1 VANLL
6 GFCFYINMEF
16 ELTEEQKLLQQTVR
30 DFSQKVI
37 APGARERDSK
47 GEFPRELFKE
57 MAGMGIMGM
66 LIPEEYGGA
75 GLDYISYSI
84 VLEELARVDGAVA
97 LSVSAHNSLCTNHI
111 YSFGTEEQRKRFVA
125 PLARGE
131 KLGAWGLTESGSGS
145 DAASLQ
151 TTAVLNGNKWV
162 LNGEKVLI
170 THGSVADTY
179 VIMASTDRKKGKKG
193 ISAFIVEKGAHGF
206 KVGKVE
212 DKLGM
217 RGSDTAS
224 LIFEECI
231 IPEES
236 LLGKANEG
244 FIDAL
249 KILEGGRIGIGA
261 IAIGIGKGALEESL
275 RYAKERRQFGQPIAN
290 FQAIQWMFADIST
303 ELDAARLLVYH
314 AAFLK
319 EEGLR
324 YTKEASMAK
333 LFASEA
339 AMRATTKAIQIHG
352 GYGYT
357 KEFPVERYFRD
368 AKLCEIGEGTSEIQ
382 RMIIARELLK

>member
-1 VANLL
+1 
-6 GFCFYINMEF
+6 MEF
-16 ELTEEQKLLQQTVR
+16 ELTEEQRLLQQTVR
-30 DFSQKVI
+30 DFSHRVI
-37 APGARERDSK
+37 ALGAKERDIKSK
-47 GEFPRELFKE
+47 FPRDVIKE

-66 LIPEEYGGA
+66 IIPEEYDGA
-75 GLDYISYSI
+75 GLDYISYTI
-84 VLEELARVDGAVA
+84 VLEEIARVDGGVA

-111 YSFGTEEQRKRFVA
+111 YSFGTEEQRKRFVI

-131 KLGAWGLTESGSGS
+131 KLGAWGLTEAGSGS

-193 ISAFIVEKGAHGF
+193 ISAFIVERGTPGF
-206 KVGKVE
+206 KIGKVE

-231 IPEES
+231 LPEES
-236 LLGKANEG
+236 LLGKVNEG

-249 KILEGGRIGIGA
+249 KILEGGRIGMGA
-261 IAIGIGKGALEESL
+261 IALGIGRGALEESL
-275 RYAKERRQFGQPIAN
+275 RYAKERRQFGQPIVS
-290 FQAIQWMFADIST
+290 FQAIQLMFADMAT

-319 EEGLR
+319 EQGLR

-339 AMRATTKAIQIHG
+339 GMRATMKAIQIHG

-382 RMIIARELLK
+382 RMIIARETIRTDP

>member
-1 VANLL
+1 
-6 GFCFYINMEF
+6 MEF

-30 DFSQKVI
+30 DFSQKMI

-47 GEFPRELFKE
+47 GEFPRELFKVI
-57 MAGMGIMGM
+57 AGMGIMGM
-66 LIPEEYGGA
+66 IIPEEYDGA

-84 VLEELARVDGAVA
+84 VLEELARIDGAIA

-111 YSFGTEEQRKRFVA
+111 YSFGTEEQRRRFVI

-131 KLGAWGLTESGSGS
+131 KLGAWGLTEPSSGS
-145 DAASLQ
+145 DAAALQ
-151 TTAVLNGNKWV
+151 TMAVLKGNKWV

-179 VIMASTDRKKGKKG
+179 VIMASTDRNKGKKG
-193 ISAFIVEKGAHGF
+193 ISAFIVERGTPNF

-231 IPEES
+231 LPEEN
-236 LLGKANEG
+236 LLGKVNEG

-249 KILEGGRIGIGA
+249 KILEGGRIGMGA
-261 IAIGIGKGALEESL
+261 IALGIGRGALEESL
-275 RYAKERRQFGQPIAN
+275 RYAKERRQFGQPIVS
-290 FQAIQWMFADIST
+290 FQAIQLMFADMAT

-319 EEGLR
+319 EQGLR

-339 AMRATTKAIQIHG
+339 GMRATMKAIQIHG

-382 RMIIARELLK
+382 RMIIARELLNKNLIFRQDIQD

>member
-1 VANLL
+1 
-6 GFCFYINMEF
+6 MEF

-57 MAGMGIMGM
+57 MARMGIMGM

-75 GLDYISYSI
+75 GLNYISYSI
-84 VLEELARVDGAVA
+84 VLEELARVDGSVA

-131 KLGAWGLTESGSGS
+131 KLGAWGLTEAGSGS

-151 TTAVLNGNKWV
+151 TTAVLKRNKWV

-179 VIMASTDRKKGKKG
+179 VIMASTDRNKGKKG
-193 ISAFIVEKGAHGF
+193 ISAFIVERGTPGF

-261 IAIGIGKGALEESL
+261 IALGIGRGALEESL
-275 RYAKERRQFGQPIAN
+275 RYAKERRQFGQPIVS
-290 FQAIQWMFADIST
+290 FQAIQLMFADMAT

-324 YTKEASMAK
+324 YTKEASIAK

-382 RMIIARELLK
+382 RMIIAKELLKP

>member
-1 VANLL
+1 
-6 GFCFYINMEF
+6 MEF

-66 LIPEEYGGA
+66 VIPEEYGGA
-75 GLDYISYSI
+75 GLNYISYSI

-193 ISAFIVEKGAHGF
+193 ISAFIVEKGAQGF

>member
-1 VANLL
+1 
-6 GFCFYINMEF
+6 MEF

-47 GEFPRELFKE
+47 GEFPRELFKVI
-57 MAGMGIMGM
+57 AGMGIMGM
-66 LIPEEYGGA
+66 IIPEEYGGA
-75 GLDYISYSI
+75 GLNYTSYSI
-84 VLEELARVDGAVA
+84 VLEELARIDGAIA

-111 YSFGTEEQRKRFVA
+111 YSFGTEEQRRRFVI

-131 KLGAWGLTESGSGS
+131 KLGAWGLTEPSSGS
-145 DAASLQ
+145 DAAALQ
-151 TTAVLNGNKWV
+151 TTAVLKGNKWV
-162 LNGEKVLI
+162 LNGEKALI

-179 VIMASTDRKKGKKG
+179 IIMASTDRKKGKKG
-193 ISAFIVEKGAHGF
+193 ISAFIVERGTPGF

-224 LIFEECI
+224 LIFEECT
-231 IPEES
+231 IPEEN

-249 KILEGGRIGIGA
+249 KILEGGRIGMGA
-261 IAIGIGKGALEESL
+261 IALGIGRGALEESL
-275 RYAKERRQFGQPIAN
+275 MYAKERRQFGQPIVS
-290 FQAIQWMFADIST
+290 FQAIQLMFADMAT

-319 EEGLR
+319 EQGLR

-339 AMRATTKAIQIHG
+339 GMRAAMKAIQIHG

-382 RMIIARELLK
+382 RMIIARELLHTSHQSSF

>member
-1 VANLL
+1 
-6 GFCFYINMEF
+6 MEF
-16 ELTEEQKLLQQTVR
+16 ELTEEQRLLQQTVR
-30 DFSQKVI
+30 DFSHRVI
-37 APGARERDSK
+37 ALGAKERDIKSK
-47 GEFPRELFKE
+47 FPRDVIKE

-66 LIPEEYGGA
+66 IIPEEYDGA
-75 GLDYISYSI
+75 GLDYISYTI
-84 VLEELARVDGAVA
+84 VLEEIARVDGGVA

-111 YSFGTEEQRKRFVA
+111 YSFGTEEQRKRFVI

-131 KLGAWGLTESGSGS
+131 KLGAWGLTEAGSGS

-193 ISAFIVEKGAHGF
+193 ISAFIVERGTLGF

-231 IPEES
+231 LPEES
-236 LLGKANEG
+236 LLGKVNEG

-249 KILEGGRIGIGA
+249 KILEGGRIGMGA
-261 IAIGIGKGALEESL
+261 IALGIGRGALEESL
-275 RYAKERRQFGQPIAN
+275 RYAKERRQFGQPIVS
-290 FQAIQWMFADIST
+290 FQAIQLMFADMAT

-319 EEGLR
+319 EQGLR

-339 AMRATTKAIQIHG
+339 GMRATMKAIQIHG

-357 KEFPVERYFRD
+357 
-368 AKLCEIGEGTSEIQ
+368 
-382 RMIIARELLK
+382 

>member
-1 VANLL
+1 
-6 GFCFYINMEF
+6 MEF
-16 ELTEEQKLLQQTVR
+16 ELTEEQRLLQQTVR
-30 DFSQKVI
+30 DFSHRVI
-37 APGARERDSK
+37 ALGAKERDIKSK
-47 GEFPRELFKE
+47 FPRDVIKE

-66 LIPEEYGGA
+66 IIPEEYDGA
-75 GLDYISYSI
+75 GLDYISYTI
-84 VLEELARVDGAVA
+84 VLEEIARVDGGVA

-111 YSFGTEEQRKRFVA
+111 YSFGTEEQRKRFVI

-131 KLGAWGLTESGSGS
+131 KLGAWGLTEAGSGS

-193 ISAFIVEKGAHGF
+193 ISAFIVERGTLGF

-231 IPEES
+231 LPEES
-236 LLGKANEG
+236 LLGKVNEG

-249 KILEGGRIGIGA
+249 KILEGGRIGMGA
-261 IAIGIGKGALEESL
+261 IALGIGRGALEESL
-275 RYAKERRQFGQPIAN
+275 RYAKERRQFGQPIVS
-290 FQAIQWMFADIST
+290 FQAIQLMFADMAT

-319 EEGLR
+319 EQGLR

-339 AMRATTKAIQIHG
+339 GMRATMKAIQIHG

-382 RMIIARELLK
+382 RMIIARETIRTDP

>member
-1 VANLL
+1 
-6 GFCFYINMEF
+6 MEF
-16 ELTEEQKLLQQTVR
+16 ELTEEQRLLQQTVR
-30 DFSQKVI
+30 DFSHRVI
-37 APGARERDSK
+37 ALGAKERDIKSK
-47 GEFPRELFKE
+47 FPRDVIKE

-66 LIPEEYGGA
+66 IIPEEYDGA
-75 GLDYISYSI
+75 GLDYISYTI
-84 VLEELARVDGAVA
+84 VLEEIARVDGGVA

-111 YSFGTEEQRKRFVA
+111 YSFGTEEQRKRFVI

-131 KLGAWGLTESGSGS
+131 KLGAWGLTEAGSGS

-193 ISAFIVEKGAHGF
+193 ISAFIVE
-206 KVGKVE
+206 
-212 DKLGM
+212 
-217 RGSDTAS
+217 RGT
-224 LIFEECI
+224 
-231 IPEES
+231 
-236 LLGKANEG
+236 
-244 FIDAL
+244 
-249 KILEGGRIGIGA
+249 
-261 IAIGIGKGALEESL
+261 LEESL
-275 RYAKERRQFGQPIAN
+275 RYAKERRQFGQPIVS
-290 FQAIQWMFADIST
+290 FQAIQLMFADMAT

-319 EEGLR
+319 EQGLR

-339 AMRATTKAIQIHG
+339 GMRATMKAIQIHG

-357 KEFPVERYFRD
+357 KEFPVERYSRD

-382 RMIIARELLK
+382 RMIIARETIRTDP

>member
-1 VANLL
+1 
-6 GFCFYINMEF
+6 MKF

-47 GEFPRELFKE
+47 GEFPRGLFKE

-66 LIPEEYGGA
+66 VIPEEYGGA
-75 GLDYISYSI
+75 GLDYISYTI
-84 VLEELARVDGAVA
+84 ALEEIARVDGAVA

-111 YSFGTEEQRKRFVA
+111 LSFGTEEQRRGFVI

-131 KLGAWGLTESGSGS
+131 KLGAWGLTESSSGS
-145 DAASLQ
+145 DAAALQ
-151 TTAVLNGNKWV
+151 TTAVLKENKWV
-162 LNGEKVLI
+162 LNGEKALI

-179 VIMASTDRKKGKKG
+179 VIMASTDRNKGKKG
-193 ISAFIVEKGAHGF
+193 ISAFIVEKGTPNF

-231 IPEES
+231 IPEEN
-236 LLGKANEG
+236 LLGKVNEG

-261 IAIGIGKGALEESL
+261 IALGIGRGALEESL

-290 FQAIQWMFADIST
+290 FQAIQWMFADIAT

-319 EEGLR
+319 EQGLR

-339 AMRATTKAIQIHG
+339 AMRASMKAIQIHG

-382 RMIIARELLK
+382 RMVIARELLKAVE

>member
-1 VANLL
+1 
-6 GFCFYINMEF
+6 MEF

-66 LIPEEYGGA
+66 LIPEEYSGA
-75 GLDYISYSI
+75 ALDYISYSI

-193 ISAFIVEKGAHGF
+193 ISAFIVEKGAQGF

-382 RMIIARELLK
+382 RMIIAKELLKP

>member
-1 VANLL
+1 
-6 GFCFYINMEF
+6 M
-16 ELTEEQKLLQQTVR
+16 TEEQKLLQQTVR
-30 DFSQKVI
+30 DFSQKMI

-47 GEFPRELFKE
+47 GEFPRELFKVI
-57 MAGMGIMGM
+57 AGMGIMGM
-66 LIPEEYGGA
+66 IIPEEYDGA

-84 VLEELARVDGAVA
+84 VLEELARIDGAIA

-111 YSFGTEEQRKRFVA
+111 YSFGTEEQRRRFVI

-131 KLGAWGLTESGSGS
+131 KLGAWGLTEPSSGS
-145 DAASLQ
+145 DAAALQ
-151 TTAVLNGNKWV
+151 TMAVLKGNKWV

-179 VIMASTDRKKGKKG
+179 VIMASTDRNKGKKG
-193 ISAFIVEKGAHGF
+193 ISAFIVERGTPNF

-231 IPEES
+231 LPEEN
-236 LLGKANEG
+236 LLGKVNEG

-249 KILEGGRIGIGA
+249 KILEGGRIGMGA
-261 IAIGIGKGALEESL
+261 IALGIGRGALEESL
-275 RYAKERRQFGQPIAN
+275 RYAKERRQFGQPIVS
-290 FQAIQWMFADIST
+290 FQAIQLMFADMAT

-319 EEGLR
+319 EQGLR

-339 AMRATTKAIQIHG
+339 GMRATMKAIQIHG

-382 RMIIARELLK
+382 RMIIARELLNKNLIFRQDIQD

>member
-1 VANLL
+1 
-6 GFCFYINMEF
+6 MEF
-16 ELTEEQKLLQQTVR
+16 ELTEEQKMLQQTVR

-47 GEFPRELFKE
+47 GEFPRELFKVI
-57 MAGMGIMGM
+57 AGMGIMGM
-66 LIPEEYGGA
+66 IIPEEYDGA

-84 VLEELARVDGAVA
+84 VLEELARIDGAIA

-111 YSFGTEEQRKRFVA
+111 YSFGTEEQRKRFVI
-125 PLARGE
+125 PLAGGE
-131 KLGAWGLTESGSGS
+131 KLGAWGLTEPSSGS
-145 DAASLQ
+145 DAAALQ
-151 TTAVLNGNKWV
+151 TTAVLKGNKWV
-162 LNGEKVLI
+162 LNGEKALI

-193 ISAFIVEKGAHGF
+193 ISAFIVERGTPGF
-206 KVGKVE
+206 KIGKVE

-231 IPEES
+231 LPEES
-236 LLGKANEG
+236 LLGKVNEG

-249 KILEGGRIGIGA
+249 KILEGGRIGMGA
-261 IAIGIGKGALEESL
+261 IALGIGRGALEESL
-275 RYAKERRQFGQPIAN
+275 RYAKERRQFGQPIVS
-290 FQAIQWMFADIST
+290 FQAIQLMFADMAT

-319 EEGLR
+319 EQGLR

-339 AMRATTKAIQIHG
+339 GMRATMKAIQIHG

-382 RMIIARELLK
+382 RMIIARETIRTDP

>member
-1 VANLL
+1 
-6 GFCFYINMEF
+6 M
-16 ELTEEQKLLQQTVR
+16 TEEQKLLQQIVR
-30 DFSQKVI
+30 DFSQKMI

-66 LIPEEYGGA
+66 VIPEEYGGA

-131 KLGAWGLTESGSGS
+131 KLGAWGLTEPVSGS

-151 TTAVLNGNKWV
+151 TTAVLKGNRWV

-170 THGSVADTY
+170 THGSVADIY
-179 VIMASTDRKKGKKG
+179 VIMVSTDRKKGKKG
-193 ISAFIVEKGAHGF
+193 ISAFIVEKGAQGF

-236 LLGKANEG
+236 LLGKVNEG

-261 IAIGIGKGALEESL
+261 IAIGIGRGALEESL

-290 FQAIQWMFADIST
+290 FQAIQWMFADIAT

-319 EEGLR
+319 EQGLR
-324 YTKEASMAK
+324 YAKEASMAK

-339 AMRATTKAIQIHG
+339 AMRATMKAIQIHG

>member
-1 VANLL
+1 
-6 GFCFYINMEF
+6 
-16 ELTEEQKLLQQTVR
+16 LTEEQKLLQQTVR

-57 MAGMGIMGM
+57 MARMGIMGM

-75 GLDYISYSI
+75 GLNYISYSI
-84 VLEELARVDGAVA
+84 VLEELARVDGSVA

-131 KLGAWGLTESGSGS
+131 KLGAWGLTEPSSGS
-145 DAASLQ
+145 DAAALQ
-151 TTAVLNGNKWV
+151 TTAVLKRNKWV

-179 VIMASTDRKKGKKG
+179 VIMASTDRNKGKKG
-193 ISAFIVEKGAHGF
+193 ISAFIVERGTPGF

-261 IAIGIGKGALEESL
+261 IALGIGRGALEESL
-275 RYAKERRQFGQPIAN
+275 RYAKERRQFGQPIVS
-290 FQAIQWMFADIST
+290 FQAIQLMFADMAT

-324 YTKEASMAK
+324 YTKEASIAK

-382 RMIIARELLK
+382 RMIIAKELLKP

>member
-1 VANLL
+1 
-6 GFCFYINMEF
+6 MEF
-16 ELTEEQKLLQQTVR
+16 ELTEEQRLLQQTVR
-30 DFSQKVI
+30 DFSQRVI
-37 APGARERDSK
+37 VLGAKERDIKS
-47 GEFPRELFKE
+47 EFPRDVIKE
-57 MAGMGIMGM
+57 MAGLGFMGM
-66 LIPEEYGGA
+66 IIPESYGGA
-75 GLDYISYSI
+75 GLDYISYTI
-84 VLEELARVDGAVA
+84 VLEEIARVDGAVA

-111 YSFGTEEQRKRFVA
+111 YLSGTEEQRRRFVI
-125 PLARGE
+125 PLAKGE
-131 KLGAWGLTESGSGS
+131 RIGAWGLTEAGSGS
-145 DAASLQ
+145 DAAGLQ
-151 TTAVLNGNKWV
+151 TTAFLREGKWV

-179 VIMASTDRKKGKKG
+179 VIMASTDRTKGKKG
-193 ISAFIVEKGAHGF
+193 ISAFIVEKGIPNF
-206 KVGKVE
+206 KVGRVE

-224 LIFEECI
+224 LIFEDCI

-236 LLGKANEG
+236 LLGKVNEG

-249 KILEGGRIGIGA
+249 KILEGGRIGMGA
-261 IAIGIGKGALEESL
+261 IAVGIGRGALEEGL

-290 FQAIQWMFADIST
+290 FQAIQWMFADTAT
-303 ELDAARLLVYH
+303 ELDAARLLVYQ

-319 EEGLR
+319 ERGLR

-339 AMRATTKAIQIHG
+339 AMRATMKGIQIHG

-382 RMIIARELLK
+382 RMIIARETIRTDP

>member
-1 VANLL
+1 
-6 GFCFYINMEF
+6 MEF

-231 IPEES
+231 IPEER

-290 FQAIQWMFADIST
+290 FQAIQWMFADIAT

-339 AMRATTKAIQIHG
+339 AMKATMKAIQIHG

-382 RMIIARELLK
+382 RMIIAKELLKP

>member
-1 VANLL
+1 
-6 GFCFYINMEF
+6 MEF

-57 MAGMGIMGM
+57 MARMGIMGM

-75 GLDYISYSI
+75 GLNYISYSI
-84 VLEELARVDGAVA
+84 VLEELARVDGSVA

-131 KLGAWGLTESGSGS
+131 KLGAWGLTEPSSGS
-145 DAASLQ
+145 DAAALQ
-151 TTAVLNGNKWV
+151 TTAVLKRNKWV

-179 VIMASTDRKKGKKG
+179 VIMASTDRNKGKKG
-193 ISAFIVEKGAHGF
+193 ISAFIVERGTPGF

-261 IAIGIGKGALEESL
+261 IALGIGRGALEESL
-275 RYAKERRQFGQPIAN
+275 RYAKERRQFGQPIVS
-290 FQAIQWMFADIST
+290 FQAIQLMFADMAT

-324 YTKEASMAK
+324 YTKEASIAK

-382 RMIIARELLK
+382 RMIIAKELLKP

>member
-1 VANLL
+1 
-6 GFCFYINMEF
+6 MEF

-75 GLDYISYSI
+75 GLNYISYSI

-193 ISAFIVEKGAHGF
+193 ISAFIVEKGAQGF

>member
-1 VANLL
+1 
-6 GFCFYINMEF
+6 MEF
-16 ELTEEQKLLQQTVR
+16 ELTEEQKMLQQTVR

-37 APGARERDSK
+37 APDARERDSK
-47 GEFPRELFKE
+47 GEFPRELFKKI
-57 MAGMGIMGM
+57 AGMGIMGM
-66 LIPEEYGGA
+66 VIPEEYGGT
-75 GLDYISYSI
+75 GLDYISYTI
-84 VLEELARVDGAVA
+84 ALEEIARVDGAVA

-131 KLGAWGLTESGSGS
+131 KLGAWGLTESSSGS
-145 DAASLQ
+145 DAAALQ
-151 TTAVLNGNKWV
+151 TTAVLKENKWV
-162 LNGEKVLI
+162 LNGEKALI

-179 VIMASTDRKKGKKG
+179 VIMASTDRNKGKKG
-193 ISAFIVEKGAHGF
+193 ISAFIVEKGTPNF

-231 IPEES
+231 IPEEN
-236 LLGKANEG
+236 LLGKVNEG

-261 IAIGIGKGALEESL
+261 IALGIGRGALEESL

-290 FQAIQWMFADIST
+290 FQAIQWMFADIAT

-319 EEGLR
+319 EQGLR

-339 AMRATTKAIQIHG
+339 AMRASMKAIQIHG

-382 RMIIARELLK
+382 RMIIARELLKDI

>member
-1 VANLL
+1 
-6 GFCFYINMEF
+6 MEF
-16 ELTEEQKLLQQTVR
+16 ELTEEQRLLQQTVR
-30 DFSQKVI
+30 DFSHRVI
-37 APGARERDSK
+37 ASGAKERDIKSK
-47 GEFPRELFKE
+47 FPRDVIKE
-57 MAGMGIMGM
+57 MAGLGFMGM
-66 LIPEEYGGA
+66 IIPESYGGA
-75 GLDYISYSI
+75 GLDYISYTI
-84 VLEELARVDGAVA
+84 VLEEIARVDGGVA

-111 YSFGTEEQRKRFVA
+111 YSFGTEDQRKRFVI
-125 PLARGE
+125 PLAKGE
-131 KLGAWGLTESGSGS
+131 RIGAWGLTEAGSGS
-145 DAASLQ
+145 DAAALR
-151 TTAVLNGNKWV
+151 TTAVLKGNKWV

-179 VIMASTDRKKGKKG
+179 VIMASTDRNRGKKG
-193 ISAFIVEKGAHGF
+193 ISAFIVEKGITNF
-206 KVGKVE
+206 RVGRVE

-231 IPEES
+231 MPEGN
-236 LLGKANEG
+236 LLGKVNEG

-249 KILEGGRIGIGA
+249 KILEGGRIGMGA
-261 IAIGIGKGALEESL
+261 IALGIGRGALEESL

-290 FQAIQWMFADIST
+290 FQAIQWMLADTAT

-319 EEGLR
+319 ERGLR

-339 AMRATTKAIQIHG
+339 AMRATMKGIQIHG

-382 RMIIARELLK
+382 RMIIAREMIRTDP

>member
-1 VANLL
+1 
-6 GFCFYINMEF
+6 MEF
-16 ELTEEQKLLQQTVR
+16 ELTEEQKMLQQTVR

-47 GEFPRELFKE
+47 GEFPRELFKVI
-57 MAGMGIMGM
+57 AGMGIMGM
-66 LIPEEYGGA
+66 IIPEEYDGA

-84 VLEELARVDGAVA
+84 VLEELARIDGAIA

-111 YSFGTEEQRKRFVA
+111 YSFGTEEQRKRFVI
-125 PLARGE
+125 PLAGGE
-131 KLGAWGLTESGSGS
+131 KLGAWGLTEPSSGS
-145 DAASLQ
+145 DAAALQ
-151 TTAVLNGNKWV
+151 TTAVLKGNKWV
-162 LNGEKVLI
+162 LNGEKALI

-193 ISAFIVEKGAHGF
+193 ISAFIVERGTPGF
-206 KVGKVE
+206 KIGKVE

-231 IPEES
+231 LPEES
-236 LLGKANEG
+236 LLGKVNEG

-290 FQAIQWMFADIST
+290 FQAIQWMFADIAT

-324 YTKEASMAK
+324 YTKEASIAK

-382 RMIIARELLK
+382 RMVIVKELLK

>member
-1 VANLL
+1 
-6 GFCFYINMEF
+6 MEF
-16 ELTEEQKLLQQTVR
+16 ELTDEQKLLQQTVR

-47 GEFPRELFKE
+47 GEFPRELFKVI
-57 MAGMGIMGM
+57 AGMGIMGM
-66 LIPEEYGGA
+66 IIPEEYGGA
-75 GLDYISYSI
+75 GLNYISCSI
-84 VLEELARVDGAVA
+84 VLEELARIDGAIA

-111 YSFGTEEQRKRFVA
+111 YSFGTEEQRRGFVI

-131 KLGAWGLTESGSGS
+131 KLGAWGLTEPSSGS
-145 DAASLQ
+145 DAAALQ
-151 TTAVLNGNKWV
+151 TSAVLKGNKWV

-179 VIMASTDRKKGKKG
+179 VIMASTDRNKGKKG
-193 ISAFIVEKGAHGF
+193 ISAFIVERGTPGF

-231 IPEES
+231 LPEES

-249 KILEGGRIGIGA
+249 KILEGGRIGMGA
-261 IAIGIGKGALEESL
+261 IALGIGRGALEESL
-275 RYAKERRQFGQPIAN
+275 KYAKERRQFGQPIVS
-290 FQAIQWMFADIST
+290 FQAIQWMFADMAT

-319 EEGLR
+319 EQGLR

-339 AMRATTKAIQIHG
+339 AMRATMKAIQIHG

-382 RMIIARELLK
+382 RMIIARELLKIKE

>member
-1 VANLL
+1 
-6 GFCFYINMEF
+6 MEF
-16 ELTEEQKLLQQTVR
+16 ELTEEQRLLQQTVR
-30 DFSQKVI
+30 DFSHRVI
-37 APGARERDSK
+37 ALGAKERDIKSK
-47 GEFPRELFKE
+47 FPRDVIKE

-66 LIPEEYGGA
+66 IIPEEYDGA
-75 GLDYISYSI
+75 GLDYISYTI
-84 VLEELARVDGAVA
+84 VLEEIARVDGGVA

-111 YSFGTEEQRKRFVA
+111 YSFGTEEQRKRFVI

-131 KLGAWGLTESGSGS
+131 KLGAWGLTEAGSGS
-145 DAASLQ
+145 VAASLQ

-193 ISAFIVEKGAHGF
+193 ISAFIVERGTLGF

-231 IPEES
+231 LPEES
-236 LLGKANEG
+236 LLGKVNEG

-249 KILEGGRIGIGA
+249 KILEGGRIGMGA
-261 IAIGIGKGALEESL
+261 IALGIGRGALEESL
-275 RYAKERRQFGQPIAN
+275 RYAKERRQFGQPIVS
-290 FQAIQWMFADIST
+290 FQAIQLMFADMAT

-319 EEGLR
+319 EQGLR

-339 AMRATTKAIQIHG
+339 GMRATMKAIQIHG

-382 RMIIARELLK
+382 RMIIARETIRTDP

>member
-1 VANLL
+1 
-6 GFCFYINMEF
+6 MEF
-16 ELTEEQKLLQQTVR
+16 ELTEEQKLLQQIVR
-30 DFSQKVI
+30 DFSQKMI

-66 LIPEEYGGA
+66 VIPEEYGGA

-131 KLGAWGLTESGSGS
+131 KLGAWGLTEPVSGS

-151 TTAVLNGNKWV
+151 TTAVLKGNRWV

-170 THGSVADTY
+170 THGSVADIY
-179 VIMASTDRKKGKKG
+179 VIMVSTDRKKGKKG
-193 ISAFIVEKGAHGF
+193 ISAFIVEKGAQGF

-236 LLGKANEG
+236 LLGKVNEG

-261 IAIGIGKGALEESL
+261 IAIGIGRGALEESL

-290 FQAIQWMFADIST
+290 FQAIQWMFADIAT

-319 EEGLR
+319 EQGLR
-324 YTKEASMAK
+324 YAKEASMAK

-339 AMRATTKAIQIHG
+339 AMRATMKAIQIHG

>member
-1 VANLL
+1 
-6 GFCFYINMEF
+6 MEF
-16 ELTEEQKLLQQTVR
+16 ELTEEQKMLQQTVR

-47 GEFPRELFKE
+47 GEFPRELFKVI
-57 MAGMGIMGM
+57 AGMGIMGM
-66 LIPEEYGGA
+66 IIPEEYDGA

-84 VLEELARVDGAVA
+84 VLEELARIDGAIA

-111 YSFGTEEQRKRFVA
+111 YSFGTEEQRKRFVI
-125 PLARGE
+125 PLAGGE
-131 KLGAWGLTESGSGS
+131 KLGAWGLTEPSSGS
-145 DAASLQ
+145 DAAALQ
-151 TTAVLNGNKWV
+151 TTAVLKGNKWV

-193 ISAFIVEKGAHGF
+193 ISAFIVERGTLGF

-231 IPEES
+231 LPEES
-236 LLGKANEG
+236 LLGKVNEG

-249 KILEGGRIGIGA
+249 KILEGGRIGMGA
-261 IAIGIGKGALEESL
+261 IALGIGRGALEESL
-275 RYAKERRQFGQPIAN
+275 RYAKERRQFGQPIVS
-290 FQAIQWMFADIST
+290 FQAIQLMFADMAT

-319 EEGLR
+319 EQGLR

-339 AMRATTKAIQIHG
+339 GMRATMKAIQIHG

-382 RMIIARELLK
+382 RMIIARETIRTDP

>member
-1 VANLL
+1 
-6 GFCFYINMEF
+6 MEF

-75 GLDYISYSI
+75 GLNYISYSI

-193 ISAFIVEKGAHGF
+193 ISAFIVEKGAQGF

-290 FQAIQWMFADIST
+290 FQAIQWMFADIAT

-324 YTKEASMAK
+324 YTKEASIAK

-382 RMIIARELLK
+382 RMIIARELLKP

>member
-1 VANLL
+1 
-6 GFCFYINMEF
+6 MEF
-16 ELTEEQKLLQQTVR
+16 ELTEEQKMLQQTVR

-47 GEFPRELFKE
+47 GEFPRELFKVI
-57 MAGMGIMGM
+57 AGMGIMGM
-66 LIPEEYGGA
+66 IIPEEYDGA

-84 VLEELARVDGAVA
+84 VLEELARIDGAIA

-111 YSFGTEEQRKRFVA
+111 YSFGTEEQRKRFVI
-125 PLARGE
+125 PLAGGE
-131 KLGAWGLTESGSGS
+131 KLGAWGLTEPSSGS
-145 DAASLQ
+145 DAAALQ
-151 TTAVLNGNKWV
+151 TTAVLKGNKWV
-162 LNGEKVLI
+162 LNGEKALI

-193 ISAFIVEKGAHGF
+193 ISAFIVERGTLGF

-231 IPEES
+231 LPEES
-236 LLGKANEG
+236 LLGKVNEG

-249 KILEGGRIGIGA
+249 KILEGGRIGMGA
-261 IAIGIGKGALEESL
+261 IALGIGRGALEESL
-275 RYAKERRQFGQPIAN
+275 RYAKERRQFGQPIVS
-290 FQAIQWMFADIST
+290 FQAIQLMFADMAT

-319 EEGLR
+319 EQGLR

-339 AMRATTKAIQIHG
+339 GMRATMKAIQIHG

-382 RMIIARELLK
+382 RMVIVKELLK

>member
-1 VANLL
+1 
-6 GFCFYINMEF
+6 MEF

-66 LIPEEYGGA
+66 LIPEEYSGA
-75 GLDYISYSI
+75 ALDYISYSI

-193 ISAFIVEKGAHGF
+193 ISAFIVEKGAQGF

>member
-1 VANLL
+1 
-6 GFCFYINMEF
+6 MEF
-16 ELTEEQKLLQQTVR
+16 ELTEEQRLLHQTVR
-30 DFSQKVI
+30 DFSLKVI

-66 LIPEEYGGA
+66 IIPESYDGA
-75 GLDYISYSI
+75 CLDYISYTI
-84 VLEELARVDGAVA
+84 VLEEIARVDGGMA

-111 YSFGTEEQRKRFVA
+111 YLSGTEDQRKRFVI
-125 PLARGE
+125 PLAKGE
-131 KLGAWGLTESGSGS
+131 RIGAWGLTEAGSGS

-151 TTAVLNGNKWV
+151 TTAVLKGDKWV

-179 VIMASTDRKKGKKG
+179 VIMASTDRNRGKKG
-193 ISAFIVEKGAHGF
+193 ISAFIVEKGIPNF
-206 KVGKVE
+206 KVGRVE

-224 LIFEECI
+224 LIFEDCT
-231 IPEES
+231 IPDAN
-236 LLGKANEG
+236 LLGRINEG

-249 KILEGGRIGIGA
+249 KILEGGRIGVGA
-261 IAIGIGKGALEESL
+261 IAVGIGRGALEEGL

-290 FQAIQWMFADIST
+290 FQAIQWMLADTAT
-303 ELDAARLLVYH
+303 ELDAARLLVHH

-319 EEGLR
+319 DHGVRCGKEG
-324 YTKEASMAK
+324 AMAK

-339 AMRATTKAIQIHG
+339 AMRATMKGIQIHG

-368 AKLCEIGEGTSEIQ
+368 AKLCEIGEGTSEMQ
-382 RMIIARELLK
+382 RIIIAREIFKTDP

>member
-1 VANLL
+1 
-6 GFCFYINMEF
+6 MEF

-47 GEFPRELFKE
+47 GEFPRELFKV

-66 LIPEEYGGA
+66 IIPEEYGGA
-75 GLDYISYSI
+75 GLNYISYSI
-84 VLEELARVDGAVA
+84 VLEELARIDGAIA

-111 YSFGTEEQRKRFVA
+111 YSFGTEEQRRGFVI

-131 KLGAWGLTESGSGS
+131 KLGAWGLTEPSSGS
-145 DAASLQ
+145 DAAALQ
-151 TTAVLNGNKWV
+151 TVAVLKGNKWV

-179 VIMASTDRKKGKKG
+179 VIMASTDRNKGKKG
-193 ISAFIVEKGAHGF
+193 ISAFIVERGMPGF

-231 IPEES
+231 LPEES
-236 LLGKANEG
+236 LLGKVNEG

-249 KILEGGRIGIGA
+249 KILEGGRIGMGA
-261 IAIGIGKGALEESL
+261 IALGIGRGALEESL
-275 RYAKERRQFGQPIAN
+275 RYAKERRQFGQPIVS
-290 FQAIQWMFADIST
+290 FQAIQWMFADMAT

-319 EEGLR
+319 DQGLR

-339 AMRATTKAIQIHG
+339 VMRATMKAIQIHG

-382 RMIIARELLK
+382 RMIIARELLKIKE

>member
-1 VANLL
+1 
-6 GFCFYINMEF
+6 MEF
-16 ELTEEQKLLQQTVR
+16 ELTEEQKMLQQTVR

-47 GEFPRELFKE
+47 GEFPRELFKVI
-57 MAGMGIMGM
+57 AGMGIMGM
-66 LIPEEYGGA
+66 IIPEEYDGA

-84 VLEELARVDGAVA
+84 VLEELARIDGAIA

-111 YSFGTEEQRKRFVA
+111 YSFGTEEQRKRFVI
-125 PLARGE
+125 PLAGGE
-131 KLGAWGLTESGSGS
+131 KLGAWGLTEPSSGS
-145 DAASLQ
+145 DAAALQ
-151 TTAVLNGNKWV
+151 TTAVLKGNKWV
-162 LNGEKVLI
+162 LNGEKALI

-193 ISAFIVEKGAHGF
+193 ISAFIVERGTPGF
-206 KVGKVE
+206 KIGKVE

-231 IPEES
+231 LPEES
-236 LLGKANEG
+236 LLGKVNEG

-249 KILEGGRIGIGA
+249 KILEGGRIGMGA
-261 IAIGIGKGALEESL
+261 IALGIGRGALEESL
-275 RYAKERRQFGQPIAN
+275 RYAKERRQFGQPIVS
-290 FQAIQWMFADIST
+290 FQAIQLMFADMAT

-319 EEGLR
+319 EQGLR

-339 AMRATTKAIQIHG
+339 GMRATMKAIQIHG

-382 RMIIARELLK
+382 RMVIVKELLK

>member
-1 VANLL
+1 
-6 GFCFYINMEF
+6 MEF
-16 ELTEEQKLLQQTVR
+16 ELTEEQRLLQQTVR
-30 DFSQKVI
+30 DFSHRVI
-37 APGARERDSK
+37 ALGAKERDIKSK
-47 GEFPRELFKE
+47 FPRDVIKE

-66 LIPEEYGGA
+66 IIPEEYDGA
-75 GLDYISYSI
+75 GLDYISYTI
-84 VLEELARVDGAVA
+84 VLEEIARVDGGVA

-111 YSFGTEEQRKRFVA
+111 YSFGTEEQRKRFVI

-193 ISAFIVEKGAHGF
+193 ISAFIVERGTLGF

-231 IPEES
+231 LPEES
-236 LLGKANEG
+236 LLGKVNEG

-249 KILEGGRIGIGA
+249 KILEGGRIGMGA
-261 IAIGIGKGALEESL
+261 IALGIGRGALEESL
-275 RYAKERRQFGQPIAN
+275 RYAKERRQFGQPIVS
-290 FQAIQWMFADIST
+290 FQAIQLMFADMAT

-319 EEGLR
+319 EQGLR

-339 AMRATTKAIQIHG
+339 GMRATMKAIQIHG

-382 RMIIARELLK
+382 RMIIARETIRTDP

>member
-1 VANLL
+1 
-6 GFCFYINMEF
+6 MEF
-16 ELTEEQKLLQQTVR
+16 ELTEEQRLLQQTVR
-30 DFSQKVI
+30 DFSHRVI
-37 APGARERDSK
+37 ASGAKERDIKSK
-47 GEFPRELFKE
+47 FPRDVIKE
-57 MAGMGIMGM
+57 MAGLGFMGM
-66 LIPEEYGGA
+66 IIPESYGGA
-75 GLDYISYSI
+75 GLDYISYTI
-84 VLEELARVDGAVA
+84 VLEEIARVDGGVA

-111 YSFGTEEQRKRFVA
+111 YSFGTEDQRKRFVI
-125 PLARGE
+125 PLAKGE
-131 KLGAWGLTESGSGS
+131 RIGAWGLTEAGSGS
-145 DAASLQ
+145 DAAALR
-151 TTAVLNGNKWV
+151 TTAVLKGNKWV

-179 VIMASTDRKKGKKG
+179 VIMASTDRNRGKKG
-193 ISAFIVEKGAHGF
+193 ISAFIVEKGITNF
-206 KVGKVE
+206 RVGRVE

-224 LIFEECI
+224 LIFEKCI
-231 IPEES
+231 MPEGN
-236 LLGKANEG
+236 LLGKVNEG

-249 KILEGGRIGIGA
+249 KILEGGRIGMGA
-261 IAIGIGKGALEESL
+261 IALGIGRGALEESL

-290 FQAIQWMFADIST
+290 FQAIQWMLADTAT

-319 EEGLR
+319 ERGLR

-339 AMRATTKAIQIHG
+339 AMRATMKGIQIHG

-382 RMIIARELLK
+382 RMIIAREMIRTDP

>member
-1 VANLL
+1 
-6 GFCFYINMEF
+6 MKF
-16 ELTEEQKLLQQTVR
+16 ELTEEQRLLQQTVR
-30 DFSQKVI
+30 DFSHRVI
-37 APGARERDSK
+37 ALGAKERDIKSK
-47 GEFPRELFKE
+47 FPRDVIKE

-66 LIPEEYGGA
+66 IIPEEYDGA
-75 GLDYISYSI
+75 GLDYISYTI
-84 VLEELARVDGAVA
+84 VLEEIARVDGGVA

-111 YSFGTEEQRKRFVA
+111 YSFGTEEQRKRFVI

-131 KLGAWGLTESGSGS
+131 KLGAWGLTEAGSGS

-193 ISAFIVEKGAHGF
+193 ISAFIVE
-206 KVGKVE
+206 
-212 DKLGM
+212 
-217 RGSDTAS
+217 RGT
-224 LIFEECI
+224 
-231 IPEES
+231 
-236 LLGKANEG
+236 
-244 FIDAL
+244 
-249 KILEGGRIGIGA
+249 
-261 IAIGIGKGALEESL
+261 LEESL
-275 RYAKERRQFGQPIAN
+275 RYAKERRQFGQPIVS
-290 FQAIQWMFADIST
+290 FQAIQLMFADMAT

-319 EEGLR
+319 EQGLR

-339 AMRATTKAIQIHG
+339 GMRATMKAIQIHG

-368 AKLCEIGEGTSEIQ
+368 AK
-382 RMIIARELLK
+382 

>member
-1 VANLL
+1 
-6 GFCFYINMEF
+6 MEF
-16 ELTEEQKLLQQTVR
+16 ELTEEQRLLQQTVR
-30 DFSQKVI
+30 DFSHRVI
-37 APGARERDSK
+37 ASGAKERDIKSK
-47 GEFPRELFKE
+47 FPRDVIKE
-57 MAGMGIMGM
+57 MAGLGFMGM
-66 LIPEEYGGA
+66 IIPESYGGA
-75 GLDYISYSI
+75 GLDYISYTI
-84 VLEELARVDGAVA
+84 VLEEIARVDGGVA

-111 YSFGTEEQRKRFVA
+111 YSFGTEDQRKRFVI
-125 PLARGE
+125 PLAKGE
-131 KLGAWGLTESGSGS
+131 RIGAWGLTEAGSGS
-145 DAASLQ
+145 DAAALR
-151 TTAVLNGNKWV
+151 TTAVLKGNKWV

-179 VIMASTDRKKGKKG
+179 VIMASTDRNRGKKG
-193 ISAFIVEKGAHGF
+193 ISAFIVEKGITNF
-206 KVGKVE
+206 RVGRVE

-231 IPEES
+231 MPEGN
-236 LLGKANEG
+236 LLGKVNEG

-249 KILEGGRIGIGA
+249 KILEGGRIGMGA
-261 IAIGIGKGALEESL
+261 IALGIGRGALEESL
-275 RYAKERRQFGQPIAN
+275 RYAKERRQFGQAIVS
-290 FQAIQWMFADIST
+290 FQAIQLMFADMAT

-319 EEGLR
+319 EQGLR

-339 AMRATTKAIQIHG
+339 GMRATMKAIQIHG

-382 RMIIARELLK
+382 RMIIARETIRTDP

>member
-1 VANLL
+1 
-6 GFCFYINMEF
+6 MEF

-30 DFSQKVI
+30 DFSQKMI

-47 GEFPRELFKE
+47 GEFPRELFKVI
-57 MAGMGIMGM
+57 AGMGIMGM
-66 LIPEEYGGA
+66 IIPEEYGGA
-75 GLDYISYSI
+75 GLNYISYSI
-84 VLEELARVDGAVA
+84 VLEELARIDGAIA

-111 YSFGTEEQRKRFVA
+111 YSFGTEEQRRGFVI

-131 KLGAWGLTESGSGS
+131 KLGAWGLTEPSSGS
-145 DAASLQ
+145 DAAALQ
-151 TTAVLNGNKWV
+151 TSAVLNGNKWV

-179 VIMASTDRKKGKKG
+179 VIMASTDRKKGKNG
-193 ISAFIVEKGAHGF
+193 ISAFIVERGTPGF

-231 IPEES
+231 LPEES
-236 LLGKANEG
+236 LLGKVNEG

-249 KILEGGRIGIGA
+249 KILEGGRIGMGA
-261 IAIGIGKGALEESL
+261 IALGIGRGALEESL
-275 RYAKERRQFGQPIAN
+275 RYAKERRQFGQPIVS
-290 FQAIQWMFADIST
+290 FQAIRWMFADMAT

-319 EEGLR
+319 EQGLR

-339 AMRATTKAIQIHG
+339 GMRATMKAIQIHG

-382 RMIIARELLK
+382 RMIIARELLNKNLIFRQDIQD